1 MSVIP
6 SEFAPRI
13 QDLLNVAPVD
23 VREAA
28 ARLGLAIYQM
38 PLGSGVSGVS
48 GVLLREPSY
57 GTPSGFA
64 VLVNSG
70 EAYVRQRFTAAH
82 EIGHYVL
89 HRDRIGNRVEDN
101 YLLRA
106 EGMSSAME
114 VEANKFAADMLMPW
128 PLLNAYIQQGH
139 SSVSSLAAI
148 FQVSEIAMA
157 IRIGHV
163 T

>member
-6 SEFAPRI
+6 SEMAPRI
-13 QDLLNVAPVD
+13 QDLMNVAPVD
-23 VREAA
+23 LQAIA
-28 ARLGLAIYQM
+28 DRLGLAIYQM
-38 PLGSGVSGVS
+38 PLAPGVS
-48 GVLLREPSY
+48 GVLVREPSY
-57 GTPSGFA
+57 NTPSGFA
-64 VLVNSG
+64 VLVN
-70 EAYVRQRFTAAH
+70 EAEPYVRQRFTAAH

-89 HRDRIGNRVEDN
+89 HRDRIGDRVEDN

-106 EGMSSAME
+106 EGMSNAME
-114 VEANKFAADMLMPW
+114 VEANKFAADMLIPW
-128 PLLNAYIQQGH
+128 PILNSQIQSGKN
-139 SSVSSLAAI
+139 SVSSLAYK

>member
-13 QDLLNVAPVD
+13 QDLLNVAPVEVRD
-23 VREAA
+23 VA

-38 PLGSGVSGVS
+38 PLASGVS

-57 GTPSGFA
+57 GTESGFA
-64 VLVNSG
+64 VLVNSA

-106 EGMSSAME
+106 EGMSNAME

-128 PLLNAYIQQGH
+128 PLLNMHIQAGR

-148 FQVSEIAMA
+148 FEVSEIAMA

>member
-6 SEFAPRI
+6 SEIVPRI
-13 QDLLNVAPVD
+13 QDLLDAAPVEVRD
-23 VREAA
+23 VAN
-28 ARLGLAIYQM
+28 RLGLAVYQM
-38 PLGSGVSGVS
+38 PLASGVS

-57 GTPSGFA
+57 KTPSGFA
-64 VLVNSG
+64 ILVNG
-70 EAYVRQRFTAAH
+70 AEPYVRQRFTAAH

-89 HRDRIGNRVEDN
+89 HRDQIGNRVEDN

-106 EGMSSAME
+106 EGMSDAIE

-128 PLLNAYIQQGH
+128 PLLNAHIQAGH

>member
-6 SEFAPRI
+6 SEIAPRM
-13 QDLLNVAPVD
+13 QDILNVAPVE
-23 VREAA
+23 VRDIAS
-28 ARLGLAIYQM
+28 RLGLAIYQM
-38 PLGSGVSGVS
+38 PLASGVS

-57 GTPSGFA
+57 NTPSGFA
-64 VLVNSG
+64 VLVNSA

-89 HRDRIGNRVEDN
+89 HRDRVGNRVEDN

>member
-1 MSVIP
+1 MSAIP
-6 SEFAPRI
+6 SEIVPRI
-13 QDLLNVAPVD
+13 EDLMKVAPID
-23 VREAA
+23 VQTIAV
-28 ARLGLAIYQM
+28 RLGLAVYQM
-38 PLGSGVSGVS
+38 QLAPGVSGI
-48 GVLLREPSY
+48 LLREPAY
-57 GTPSGFA
+57 QTPSGFA
-64 VLVNSG
+64 VMVNRA

-82 EIGHYVL
+82 EIGHFIL

-106 EGMSSAME
+106 EGMSNAME

-128 PLLNAYIQQGH
+128 PMLNAHIQSGT
-139 SSVSSLAAI
+139 SSVASLAGA
-148 FQVSEIAMA
+148 FEVSEIAMA